1 MSMKR
6 RPRSAS
12 GKGHRRSSRGSDSVG
27 YCRPPKEHRFKPGQS
42 GNPKGRPK
50 GAQSETT
57 ILRELLHERIEVQQ
71 AGRTRKI
78 STLRALLLRCRN
90 AALGGDLKSLA
101 FLLNRYGL
109 VDGKDPDVQVPLD
122 QDDQALLESF
132 KSDLE
137 AKLKTEKE

>member
-1 MSMKR
+1 MSKSKA
-6 RPRSAS
+6 PRNSIRGTQARS
-12 GKGHRRSSRGSDSVG
+12 GGAYDVG
-27 YCRPPKEHRFKPGQS
+27 YCRPPKGHQFKPGQS
-42 GNPKGRPK
+42 GNSKGRPR
-50 GAQSETT
+50 GAQSEATL
-57 ILRELLHERIEVQQ
+57 LRELLHERIEVQQ
-71 AGRTRKI
+71 AGRTRRI
-78 STLRALLLRCRN
+78 STLKALLLRCRN

-137 AKLKTEKE
+137 AKLKTKKE

>member
-1 MSMKR
+1 MSRKY
-6 RPRSAS
+6 RSRS
-12 GKGHRRSSRGSDSVG
+12 TPGRGTGRSSGGGDRIG
-27 YCRPPKEHRFKPGQS
+27 YCRPPQHTRFKPGQS

-50 GAQSETT
+50 GAQNEAT
-57 ILRELLHERIEVQQ
+57 ILRELLHEQIEVQQ

-78 STLRALLLRCRN
+78 STLKALLLRCRN

-101 FLLNRYGL
+101 FLFNRYGL

-132 KSDLE
+132 KRDLE
-137 AKLKTEKE
+137 AKLKTKKE